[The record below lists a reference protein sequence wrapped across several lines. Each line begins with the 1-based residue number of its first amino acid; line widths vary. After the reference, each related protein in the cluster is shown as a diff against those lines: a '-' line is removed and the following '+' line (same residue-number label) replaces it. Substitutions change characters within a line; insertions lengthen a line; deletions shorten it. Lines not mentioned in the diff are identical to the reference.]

1 MPQYHVGHVALAER
15 IDRRVSE
22 IPHFA
27 LAGNALHGVGIPFCV
42 RSGERAA
49 ERIAA
54 NYSNEALASS
64 SDRLSTEER
73 LVLEAATSLQLADTA
88 VLAVADESGA
98 RVELDQFLKRL
109 HGLLRKAADAIDS
122 EHFARQMPQHTF
134 GPLR

>member
-1 MPQYHVGHVALAER
+1 MFQLER
-15 IDRRVSE
+15 LQSDISRLPR
-22 IPHFA
+22 
-27 LAGNALHGVGIPFCV
+27 
-42 RSGERAA
+42 
-49 ERIAA
+49 
-54 NYSNEALASS
+54 SNEALASS

-122 EHFARQMPQHTF
+122 EHVARQMPQHTF